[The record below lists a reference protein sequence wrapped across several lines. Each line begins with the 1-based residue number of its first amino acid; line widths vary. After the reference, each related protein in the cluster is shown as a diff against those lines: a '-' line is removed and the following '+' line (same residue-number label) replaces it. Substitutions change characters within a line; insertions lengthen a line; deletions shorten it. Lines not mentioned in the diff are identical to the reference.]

1 MIWAV
6 VGAAG
11 VAGWGSGDWAGS
23 YCECFFFPDL
33 ELCCA
38 GGGGKEG
45 K

>member
-1 MIWAV
+1 VRRGWPGG
-6 VGAAG
+6 GAEIGRG
-11 VAGWGSGDWAGS
+11 VIVSV
-23 YCECFFFPDL
+23 FFPDL